1 MFESATQSKRLRSLY
16 STNVQ
21 KAKKIKIHLHI
32 SFNQTLFREA
42 AGVSLL
48 TISALLQELLL
59 SYSLI
64 KTYFVLI
71 EHCLN
76 GTGIHSMSF
85 FPRSLYTWGSEND
98 VISAEFE

>member
-1 MFESATQSKRLRSLY
+1 MFESGPQSKDPCILPMYKR
-16 STNVQ
+16 Q
-21 KAKKIKIHLHI
+21 KKKKKIHLHI

-85 FPRSLYTWGSEND
+85 IPRSLYTWGSEND